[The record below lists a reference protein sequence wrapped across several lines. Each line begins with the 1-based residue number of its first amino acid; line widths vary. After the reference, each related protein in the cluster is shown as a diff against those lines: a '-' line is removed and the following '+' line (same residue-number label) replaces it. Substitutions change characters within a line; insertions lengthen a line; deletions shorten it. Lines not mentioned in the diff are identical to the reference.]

1 MFKWIELGLVH
12 RKCSINKEMIYLK
25 EFLFLHCIFFL
36 NTFFIYLVHALSPL
50 TFPPFIFSIQPSLS
64 FFFFLLKYFCIDAF
78 PFVKFCPCF
87 MWMVLSRS
95 FCSDTVQISL
105 PDIFS
110 PHNLSSVSFLCEPQ
124 SKWLDFLH
132 IYHGKG
138 IAGAAYS
145 LCRVSWACGS
155 LAWLCCVSWAWVH
168 AASCS
173 LRKLLSFRCSL
184 LPIIQGLCQ
193 YPGEPF
199 GLWVLLPVWPDSL
212 Q

>member
-1 MFKWIELGLVH
+1 ML
-12 RKCSINKEMIYLK
+12 YP
-25 EFLFLHCIFFL
+25 
-36 NTFFIYLVHALSPL
+36 LSPSL
-50 TFPPFIFSIQPSLS
+50 PSFFPYNHLYL